1 MTIKLI
7 CTDMDGT
14 LLNDDHSISEENK
27 KALKYAIDKGIVV
40 AISTGRL
47 FTSANYYRNLTGINA
62 PIISSNGAYIRDKFS
77 DDIIYQNPLSL
88 EESLE
93 IYTILKDFNIDF
105 FFNTFNTAISN
116 KEFIKDHPYEIN
128 NRDIQ
133 NSDEKTLF
141 LYNENLTDILEK
153 SKGSILKAICID
165 YTKSKPEEILKARAA
180 IEKLNKF
187 EVVCSNEYNFEIMKK
202 NTTKGLAVQNLA
214 KILNI
219 EPQEIMCLGD
229 GENDLSM
236 LEIAEISV
244 AMGNAPD
251 YVKERAKFVTD
262 SNNNSGVAKAIY
274 KFIK

>member
-1 MTIKLI
+1 MNIKLI

-14 LLNDDHSISEENK
+14 LLNDDHTVSEENK
-27 KALKYAIDKGIVV
+27 KALKYAINKGIIV
-40 AISTGRL
+40 AITTGRL

-93 IYTILKDFNIDF
+93 IYSILKNFNVNL

-116 KEFIKDHPYEIN
+116 KEFVNDHPYEIN
-128 NRDIQ
+128 NRDIK
-133 NSDEKTLF
+133 NSNEKTLF
-141 LYNENLTDILEK
+141 IHKEDLTGLLEE
-153 SKGSILKAICID
+153 SKDTILKAICID
-165 YTKSKPEEILKARAA
+165 YSKNNPEEISKARLA
-180 IEKLNKF
+180 IKNTNKF
-187 EVVCSNEYNFEIMKK
+187 EVVRSNEYNFEIMKK
-202 NTTKGLAVQNLA
+202 DTTKGSAIKTLA
-214 KILNI
+214 KTLNI
-219 EPQEIMCLGD
+219 KPSEIMCLGD

-236 LEIAEISV
+236 LEIAGVSV

-251 YVKERAKFVTD
+251 YVKEKAHFITD

-274 KFIK
+274 KFVK